1 MRNEDQ
7 HIIQGYTTG
16 AVDYLN
22 KPVNSAVLRSKV
34 AIFADLYRNRR
45 NLQEVKNRARLDEVS
60 SRRRAEEQLLELNNT
75 LEQRVASRTLRVP
88 RSTTASA

>member
-45 NLQEVKNRARLDEVS
+45 NLQEVNRALLDEVS

-88 RSTTASA
+88 RSPTASA